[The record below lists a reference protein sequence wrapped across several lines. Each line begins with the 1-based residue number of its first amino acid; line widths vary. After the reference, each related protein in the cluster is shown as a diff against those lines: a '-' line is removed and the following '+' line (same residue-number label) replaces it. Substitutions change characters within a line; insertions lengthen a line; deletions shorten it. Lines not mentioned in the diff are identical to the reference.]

1 MNYENISVL
10 SNAGTPL
17 FKPNTELS
25 SHPVSSQYVS
35 VSLDPQ
41 PALFVAPWVTD
52 QFVLTFC
59 LFVCLIQDLNPHIAI
74 DYGIF

>member
-1 MNYENISVL
+1 MKLCGNMNYENISVL

-41 PALFVAPWVTD
+41 PALFVAP
-52 QFVLTFC
+52 
-59 LFVCLIQDLNPHIAI
+59 
-74 DYGIF
+74 